1 MVADHSRKARARE
14 IMANAP
20 WLSLTEAKELVPALR
35 ATNGKCLTVEEALKV
50 NPRWNH
56 LDDGYL
62 QLLSPANLEIAAV
75 AARII
80 GEDRD
85 LIIFGKTGVG
95 KSKALDAVLGASKL
109 TAKVFQEHSSDFS
122 TILRGP
128 DAGFG
133 VSEIVAVDDR
143 ISEDVYRSFV
153 YPELGRGTRRIFVI
167 WGGEA
172 STAAESVRV
181 SFPGVILKNPL
192 FLSVAL
198 DGDRTSP
205 IQRRFLI
212 IDPEAERAM
221 EELYG
226 RSDLGESSGA
236 QTRLEDERLKI
247 GRKTV
252 EDGGSLV
259 IYGPSG
265 SGRSNLLG
273 ELLSTM
279 QLRSLILASRDFEDH
294 PALRIGGATIVLDS
308 DSLIASGHAD
318 AVFSMRAEL
327 VAVDELAVE
336 SEFLQRVLSRADRR
350 IVVVTANSEDK
361 ARLRIDELLGSG
373 ELRDPVYLGVGS
385 TRP

>member
-35 ATNGKCLTVEEALKV
+35 ATNGKCLTVEEARKV
-50 NPRWNH
+50 NPRWDH

-122 TILRGP
+122 AILRGP

-143 ISEDVYRSFV
+143 ISEDVYKSFV
-153 YPELGRGTRRIFVI
+153 YPELGRGTRRIFVV

-172 STAAESVRV
+172 LTAAESVKA
-181 SFPGVILKNPL
+181 SCPGVILKNPL

-198 DGDRTSP
+198 DGT
-205 IQRRFLI
+205 IQRRFSI
-212 IDPEAERAM
+212 IDPEAESAM

-226 RSDLGESSGA
+226 RSELGDSPGA
-236 QTRLEDERLKI
+236 QLRSEDERLKL
-247 GRKTV
+247 GRKAV
-252 EDGGSLV
+252 EDGGTLV

-265 SGRSNLLG
+265 SGRSSLLG
-273 ELLSTM
+273 DLLSTM
-279 QLRSLILASRDFEDH
+279 QLRSLILASRDFESH
-294 PALRIGGATIVLDS
+294 PALKVDGATIVLDS

-336 SEFLQRVLSRADRR
+336 SEFLQRVLSNAVRK
-350 IVVVTANSEDK
+350 IVVVTASSEDG
-361 ARLRIDELLGSG
+361 ARLRIDELLGFG